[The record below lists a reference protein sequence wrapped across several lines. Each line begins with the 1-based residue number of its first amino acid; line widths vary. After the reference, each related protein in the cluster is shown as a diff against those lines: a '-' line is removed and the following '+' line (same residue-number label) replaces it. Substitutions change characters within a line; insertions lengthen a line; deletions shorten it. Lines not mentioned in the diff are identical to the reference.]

1 MSIDENSGIRKQD
14 AASVFSAVYSNPDGV
29 ETAFS
34 FLKSKLKDISD
45 L

>member
-14 AASVFSAVYSNPDGV
+14 AASVFSAVYSNPGGV
-29 ETAFS
+29 QTAFN
-34 FLKSKLKDISD
+34 FLKSNFQDISE

>member
-14 AASVFSAVYSNPDGV
+14 AASAFSAVYSNPDGV
-29 ETAFS
+29 ATAFN
-34 FLKSKLKDISD
+34 FLKTNFQKISD